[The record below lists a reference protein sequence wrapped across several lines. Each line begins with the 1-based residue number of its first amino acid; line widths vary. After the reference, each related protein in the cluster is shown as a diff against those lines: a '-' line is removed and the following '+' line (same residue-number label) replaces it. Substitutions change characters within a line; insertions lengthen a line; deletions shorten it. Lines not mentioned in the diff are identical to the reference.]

1 MSILEVSKE
10 IIKNI
15 NALNEKRKSMNKE
28 NEKSNLNITLES
40 KKSKYKKNIKL
51 RITYLTT
58 VIQFLDLNSL
68 ISLSLVNKE
77 FYYFLSSI
85 YVYKFIIKIQRH
97 QKIMKYNNK
106 KDIKSIKSDNINKTT
121 NLNKKGGYSFFSALT
136 GALSYFTPST
146 ELNNI
151 KTEKKPDLNE
161 INNKIDLHLNILKD
175 KIKQLNLSK
184 QIIENRKNI
193 DELINERFSLKEQI
207 KFNNRNTIIQE
218 KEYEKIKREKYENEY
233 KNTLNELNTLKN
245 NFSKLKKEYELN
257 KKEYIE
263 NESNLNKIG
272 EYINKNLN

>member
-1 MSILEVSKE
+1 MLIY
-10 IIKNI
+10 I
-15 NALNEKRKSMNKE
+15 NTLKEKRKSMNKE

-40 KKSKYKKNIKL
+40 KKSKYKKNIKF

-106 KDIKSIKSDNINKTT
+106 KDIKSIKIDNINKTT

>member
-15 NALNEKRKSMNKE
+15 NSLNEKRKSINKE
-28 NEKSNLNITLES
+28 NEKNNLNITLES
-40 KKSKYKKNIKL
+40 KKSKYKKNRKF

-85 YVYKFIIKIQRH
+85 YAYKFIIQIQRH

>member
-15 NALNEKRKSMNKE
+15 NTLKEKRKSMNKE

-40 KKSKYKKNIKL
+40 KKSKYKKNIKF

>member
-1 MSILEVSKE
+1 MSILEVTKE
-10 IIKNI
+10 IINDIDSLKNK
-15 NALNEKRKSMNKE
+15 EKTINKE
-28 NEKSNLNITLES
+28 NNIDSLNTSLKNHH
-40 KKSKYKKNIKL
+40 KKKYKKFK
-51 RITYLTT
+51 ITYLRTI
-58 VIQFLDLNSL
+58 IQFLDLNSF

-85 YVYKFIIKIQRH
+85 YAYKFINQIQSH
-97 QKIMKYNNK
+97 QKLMKHK
-106 KDIKSIKSDNINKTT
+106 KKNPNIKSVKTDNSNKTT
-121 NLNKKGGYSFFSALT
+121 NSIKKGGYSFFSALT

-146 ELNNI
+146 EINTI
-151 KTEKKPDLNE
+151 KVEKKPDLNE

-193 DELINERFSLKEQI
+193 DELINERFSLKEQSE
-207 KFNNRNTIIQE
+207 NNRITIMQE
-218 KEYEKIKREKYENEY
+218 KEFEKIKREKYENEY

>member
-15 NALNEKRKSMNKE
+15 NTLKEKRKSMNKE

-85 YVYKFIIKIQRH
+85 YVYKFIIQIQRH

-151 KTEKKPDLNE
+151 KT
-161 INNKIDLHLNILKD
+161 
-175 KIKQLNLSK
+175 
-184 QIIENRKNI
+184 
-193 DELINERFSLKEQI
+193 
-207 KFNNRNTIIQE
+207 
-218 KEYEKIKREKYENEY
+218 
-233 KNTLNELNTLKN
+233 
-245 NFSKLKKEYELN
+245 
-257 KKEYIE
+257 
-263 NESNLNKIG
+263 
-272 EYINKNLN
+272 

>member
-40 KKSKYKKNIKL
+40 KKSKYKKNIKF

-85 YVYKFIIKIQRH
+85 YVYKFIIQIQRH

>member
-1 MSILEVSKE
+1 MSILESTKE
-10 IIKNI
+10 IINEI
-15 NALNEKRKSMNKE
+15 NSLRSLENSINKQNTNESLNTSQN
-28 NEKSNLNITLES
+28 SH
-40 KKSKYKKNIKL
+40 KKKKIKKF
-51 RITYLTT
+51 RITYLRS
-58 VIQFLDLNSL
+58 VIQFLDLNSF

-77 FYYFLSSI
+77 FYYYLSSI
-85 YVYKFIIKIQRH
+85 YAYKFINQIQNH
-97 QKIMKYNNK
+97 QKLMKKKKKSPQIKTVKTDNSNK
-106 KDIKSIKSDNINKTT
+106 SSNS
-121 NLNKKGGYSFFSALT
+121 NKKGGYSFFSALT

-146 ELNNI
+146 EINTI
-151 KTEKKPDLNE
+151 KVEKKPDLNE

>member
-1 MSILEVSKE
+1 MKLNWFKKLKKFFNLIFLTFSHKKLYILKH
-10 IIKNI
+10 KI
-15 NALNEKRKSMNKE
+15 NADIYKYIKRKSMNKE

-85 YVYKFIIKIQRH
+85 YVYKFIIQIQRH

-151 KTEKKPDLNE
+151 KT
-161 INNKIDLHLNILKD
+161 
-175 KIKQLNLSK
+175 
-184 QIIENRKNI
+184 
-193 DELINERFSLKEQI
+193 
-207 KFNNRNTIIQE
+207 
-218 KEYEKIKREKYENEY
+218 
-233 KNTLNELNTLKN
+233 
-245 NFSKLKKEYELN
+245 
-257 KKEYIE
+257 
-263 NESNLNKIG
+263 
-272 EYINKNLN
+272 

>member
-15 NALNEKRKSMNKE
+15 NTLKEKRKSMNKE

>member
-15 NALNEKRKSMNKE
+15 NTLKEKRKSMNKE

-40 KKSKYKKNIKL
+40 KKSKYKKNIKF

-85 YVYKFIIKIQRH
+85 YVYKFIIQIQRH

-207 KFNNRNTIIQE
+207 KFNNRNNIIQE

>member
-15 NALNEKRKSMNKE
+15 NSLNEKRKSINKE
-28 NEKSNLNITLES
+28 NEKNNLNITLES

-85 YVYKFIIKIQRH
+85 YAYKFIIQIQRH

>member
-85 YVYKFIIKIQRH
+85 YTYKFIIQIQRH

>member
-15 NALNEKRKSMNKE
+15 NTLKEKRKSMNKE

-40 KKSKYKKNIKL
+40 KKSKYKKNRKF

-85 YVYKFIIKIQRH
+85 YVYKFIIQIQRH

-161 INNKIDLHLNILKD
+161 INNKIDLHLNILNEKV
-175 KIKQLNLSK
+175 KQLKLSK
-184 QIIENRKNI
+184 EISEIRKNI
-193 DELINERFSLKEQI
+193 DDLINERFSLKEQSE
-207 KFNNRNTIIQE
+207 NNRITIMQE
-218 KEYEKIKREKYENEY
+218 KEFEKIKREKYENDY
-233 KNTLNELNTLKN
+233 KETLNELNMIKKN
-245 NFSKLKKEYELN
+245 FAKLQKEYEKN
-257 KKEYIE
+257 QKEYIE
-263 NESNLNKIG
+263 NELNLTKIG
-272 EYINKNLN
+272 DYINKNMS